1 MKNPFKNIKNL
12 PILGR
17 GREFKDVEQAYSYRP
32 RTWIY
37 NLVFFLIIFGIFVYC
52 VIVSNLFNGNNWAD
66 VNTFKSMIKGFF
78 VPNFEYMFGYGKY
91 TFKTSVVYELLQT
104 FAIAFAGTLIS
115 SILSIPFGFFA
126 SRKMVGKWAIISEL
140 ILILIRTFPE
150 ILFGFIMIKGTGFGA
165 FTAMLVISIHSIGMI
180 GKLYS
185 EQLDL
190 VDNGP
195 IEALNACGASTFSR
209 INLAVVPQVAPNFL
223 NVILYR
229 LDLNVRT
236 AALLGLCAGD
246 DGGIGYFINSFATNY
261 HWPELGSIMWGIIL
275 MVLAVDFVSSQIRK
289 KIV

>member
-1 MKNPFKNIKNL
+1 MKEFFNKLKNFSIFYK
-12 PILGR
+12 R
-17 GREFKDVEQAYSYRP
+17 RDFKDSEEAYKYRP
-32 RTWIY
+32 RTWVY
-37 NLVFFLIIFGIFVYC
+37 NLIFYGVIIGIFIYC
-52 VIVSNLFNGNNWAD
+52 LIACNLFNGNNWAD
-66 VNTFKSMIKGFF
+66 LKTFKSMIKGFF

-91 TFKTSVVYELLQT
+91 SFKTSVIYQLLQT

-140 ILILIRTFPE
+140 ILIMIRTFPE
-150 ILFGFIMIKGTGFGA
+150 ILFGFVLIKGTGFGA
-165 FTAMLVISIHSIGMI
+165 FTAMLVIAIHSIGMI

-190 VDNGP
+190 IDNGP

-236 AALLGLCAGD
+236 AALLGLCAGE
-246 DGGIGYFINSFATNY
+246 DGGIGFFINNY
-261 HWPELGSIMWGIIL
+261 AINFHWPELGSIMWGIIL